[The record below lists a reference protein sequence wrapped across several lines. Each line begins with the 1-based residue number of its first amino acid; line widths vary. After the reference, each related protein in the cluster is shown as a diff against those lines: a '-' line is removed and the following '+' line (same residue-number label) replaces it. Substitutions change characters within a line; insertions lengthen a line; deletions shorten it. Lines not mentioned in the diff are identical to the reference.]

1 MESISKSL
9 VSGTLRPSRAD
20 SKPQTYPKP
29 RYTAQ
34 VTRHLGNLGARS
46 REYGQHRKVRLRV
59 SRNFGLLLLVVALV
73 LVVFL
78 SKPTAHSVD
87 FLVYYHAARVL
98 VDGHGALYGPQSGIG
113 WPQIFRYPPLFL
125 LAFLPFALLPLKTA
139 LVLWVALKCAALFFV
154 VKALAIQTEFPRTGW
169 WWLIPVC
176 VCGGFIVQE
185 FRFGNA
191 QFLIFVLVAAALWSL
206 RQRPVLSAFLLALA
220 VSLKVW
226 PLFFLPYVAARRH
239 MRVAFLTGAFV
250 IGLTLLPA
258 VHFGWRGNIALLRQ
272 WAAQE
277 WGTGSLGQQA
287 WFPSQ
292 SLGGVLQRYLTA
304 MDYSNWPDPNYP
316 HVNFVA
322 MDPRIVRVI
331 WMLLTVIG
339 YGGLLLLARA
349 APARL
354 DSLTDA
360 LSFCALPLLQ
370 PFAYRP
376 EMVVL
381 LWPAMTAGALLAR
394 REALPKWPRILLW
407 AAVLLEALEPLTPGS
422 QMQRFFQAAGVDC
435 WATCLLAAG
444 LLAVWLQSRRAED
457 PARTSSRRFEVSAAP
472 VAGPSG

>member
-1 MESISKSL
+1 M
-9 VSGTLRPSRAD
+9 
-20 SKPQTYPKP
+20 
-29 RYTAQ
+29 
-34 VTRHLGNLGARS
+34 
-46 REYGQHRKVRLRV
+46 
-59 SRNFGLLLLVVALV
+59 VVALF
-73 LVVFL
+73 LVVLL
-78 SKPTAHSVD
+78 SKPTTHSVD

-139 LVLWVALKCAALFFV
+139 LVLWVALKCAALFFA
-154 VKALAIQTEFPRTGW
+154 VKALAVQTEFPRTGW

-206 RQRPVLSAFLLALA
+206 RQRPVLSAFLLAFA

-239 MRVAFLTGAFV
+239 MRVALLTVSFA

-272 WAAQE
+272 WTAQE

-322 MDPRIVRVI
+322 MDPRIVRSL
-331 WMLLTVIG
+331 WMVLTVIG
-339 YGGLLLLARA
+339 YGSLLLLARRGARSSRLADRRIIVLRA
-349 APARL
+349 ATSAAVCVPPRDGRLAVARN
-354 DSLTDA
+354 DGRRAFGTQGSA
-360 LSFCALPLLQ
+360 
-370 PFAYRP
+370 P
-376 EMVVL
+376 EM
-381 LWPAMTAGALLAR
+381 AKNASMGRGAARRAAAAGSGGTEPALLSGLWCRLLGYVSSGA
-394 REALPKWPRILLW
+394 PGCWP
-407 AAVLLEALEPLTPGS
+407 
-422 QMQRFFQAAGVDC
+422 
-435 WATCLLAAG
+435 
-444 LLAVWLQSRRAED
+444 VWLRIAPGGR
-457 PARTSSRRFEVSAAP
+457 PGARTSSRSFEVSAAP
-472 VAGPSG
+472 VAGPGEIEHLRIFSDAIECQGEIDIGR